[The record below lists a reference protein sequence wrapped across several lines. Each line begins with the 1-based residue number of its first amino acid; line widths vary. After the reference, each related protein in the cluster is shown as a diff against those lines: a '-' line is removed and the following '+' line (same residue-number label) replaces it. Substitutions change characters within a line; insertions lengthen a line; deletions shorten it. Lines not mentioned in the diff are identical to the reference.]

1 MAETVELDHPIVVK
15 GEEVSQLEISRAPK
29 VKDMRKAQQAASDD
43 AGQELHLFAIL
54 TGVNPEDLEEMY
66 LSDYRKLQETYSGFL
81 A

>member
-1 MAETVELDHPIVVK
+1 MSTKIDLDNPIMVK
-15 GEEVSQLEISRAPK
+15 GEQVSQLEISRAPK

-66 LSDYRKLQETYSGFL
+66 LNDYRKLQEAYSGFL

>member
-1 MAETVELDHPIVVK
+1 MSTKIDLDNPIMVK
-15 GEEVSQLEISRAPK
+15 GEQVSQLEISRAPK

-66 LSDYRKLQETYSGFL
+66 LTDYRKLQEAYSVFL

>member
-1 MAETVELDHPIVVK
+1 MSTKIDLDNPIMVK
-15 GEEVSQLEISRAPK
+15 GEQVSQLEISRAPK

-66 LSDYRKLQETYSGFL
+66 LSDYRKLQEAYSGFL